1 MSSPYTTHEYAGQPL
16 YLSFVTPYFFIA
28 LQISCFPIDQFW
40 LNEIPARR
48 HLRQRKRMLTFPCDL
63 RGTTFLPTVD
73 IRAAISETCLKALQA
88 QKPHCT
94 PQEPTPFTISC
105 TYTQE
110 EPWETFPSA
119 ANDPIFW
126 LHHSFVDRILEKWL
140 RKYKANATVLSKMGA
155 PIGHNRRDPIV
166 PLFPIRTHEQ
176 MFKKSWEF
184 GNEYEDV
191 GENGTFNKQAP
202 QKNIAIH
209 CGTKSN
215 VITDLVTISLIF
227 TCTLFTHFQNNW
239 KADKSSP

>member
-16 YLSFVTPYFFIA
+16 YLSLVTPYFFIA

-88 QKPHCT
+88 PKPHCT

-110 EPWETFPSA
+110 EPWETFRQQQMTQSFGFTTRLSTASSKSGSA
-119 ANDPIFW
+119 STKRMLPCYQRW
-126 LHHSFVDRILEKWL
+126 EHQS
-140 RKYKANATVLSKMGA
+140 AT
-155 PIGHNRRDPIV
+155 
-166 PLFPIRTHEQ
+166 TE
-176 MFKKSWEF
+176 
-184 GNEYEDV
+184 
-191 GENGTFNKQAP
+191 GTR
-202 QKNIAIH
+202 
-209 CGTKSN
+209 
-215 VITDLVTISLIF
+215 
-227 TCTLFTHFQNNW
+227 
-239 KADKSSP
+239 